1 MKLFG
6 KKTLALFLALAMVM
20 PMCAF
25 ATETTPVAVT
35 GVSLDKTSLTLEAGK
50 SENLTA
56 TVAPETA
63 TNKEVTWSSSAD
75 AVATVSAGTV
85 AAVKPGNATITVT
98 TTDGAKTATCAVT
111 VTKGTIS
118 SVTADKTGITVPY
131 GTTKAE
137 AEAAIKAGVKL
148 TAKNTNG
155 AEFEVAAAS
164 WACDTYSSAVNAANK
179 FTATVE
185 GQTVEV
191 TVTVIKETIKSV
203 NAIAEVEV
211 PVGATAEKVKGKL
224 PKTVTV
230 KLSDDSTKT
239 LTVGT
244 DLTAW
249 TGSYDPA
256 ATAANTYKYTATL
269 ADATAAN
276 YNVDS
281 GVKFEVNVKS
291 KTAWKLD
298 DISITAVTEGDDDT
312 ITTDLD
318 DKVDYAIE
326 SLLGK
331 TIASAAFTFTDLD
344 LGTASTSTGTYY
356 VSLTSSEEEELYE
369 KGALT
374 DVFNYT
380 TTVGGVTYSGKVTL
394 TLRTTDVADT
404 FGYAGGSL
412 SSIASVIDTLL
423 GGDMEAIEFT
433 SMELDGGTLWE
444 DDDFEDEV
452 YDDSYYTPSELSAMY
467 YLPNGTGDVSEL
479 EYVAYVEYDA
489 DDEEVDKDKGYVE
502 GVIYLYSDEFLL
514 LSASITNKEVVQFS
528 GDEFEEAF
536 LDLDDEYEEL
546 TYVTFTKPDSGDGYL
561 YYEYD
566 EDDSKHTAITTSSS
580 GNKNR
585 YYVEEE
591 DDGDKLIDDVTY
603 VPAKKTSGVIT
614 IKFKAFGIDEDDDD
628 VKNIEGIY
636 QITVQ
641 EAADITIEAGK
652 GEEVE
657 IDPELFQ
664 DYLEDTVNSKKDLT
678 IVSVTISGAPRSKTA
693 GYLITDG
700 DELTK
705 SGDKT
710 FYADEDDVD
719 VDDKKYDL
727 NDLSFEGGTKA
738 TTTRAYF
745 TIKYKIEGSKSTKTL
760 EEATID
766 FIVGSSHSLNGAIKA
781 AQTMSFYQELDAFE
795 ALGDNDNVYVEFTS
809 LPKNGKLY
817 YNYGTA
823 NQEDVTIGTDYYLTT
838 SAGKK
843 QLRYVTFVPSYSSSK
858 IAQTASFGV
867 KGYNK
872 NDKAVSGT
880 VNVAVTYASY
890 SAYFTDVKTSN
901 YADSVDFLY
910 NRGITTGMTTTTFG
924 PNENV
929 TRGQF
934 VTFLYRA
941 AGQPTVTAANKFTD
955 VKTSDY
961 YYNAV
966 RWAVQNGITNGRSA
980 TIFDPNANVTYQEIM
995 TFLYRYD
1002 VSYLKHTSYTNGS
1015 TSVVYDYAKV
1025 DTWAQTA
1032 VKWAVGKGVLTSGN
1046 LNPTTAGTRANV
1058 ALFMHRMLTL

>member
-1 MKLFG
+1 
-6 KKTLALFLALAMVM
+6 MVM
-20 PMCAF
+20 PMCVF
-25 ATETTPVAVT
+25 AA
-35 GVSLDKTSLTLEAGK
+35 
-50 SENLTA
+50 NTA
-56 TVAPETA
+56 TVAVNGTTKLDKPTAAGEAAVTWASTDTSKATVSADGVVTGKAGGTATITATWTPEGGSAQSETFTVTVTVPVTGVTLDKATASIKVKQTVALAPTVAPDNA
-63 TNKEVTWSSSAD
+63 TNKAVTWSSSD
-75 AVATVSAGTV
+75 TAVATVSASGVVTG
-85 AAVKPGNATITVT
+85 VKPGTATITAT
-98 TTDGAKTATCAVT
+98 TADGGKTATCAVT
-111 VTKGTIS
+111 VS
-118 SVTADKTGITVPY
+118 RA
-131 GTTKAE
+131 
-137 AEAAIKAGVKL
+137 
-148 TAKNTNG
+148 
-155 AEFEVAAAS
+155 
-164 WACDTYSSAVNAANK
+164 
-179 FTATVE
+179 
-185 GQTVEV
+185 
-191 TVTVIKETIKSV
+191 
-203 NAIAEVEV
+203 
-211 PVGATAEKVKGKL
+211 
-224 PKTVTV
+224 
-230 KLSDDSTKT
+230 
-239 LTVGT
+239 
-244 DLTAW
+244 
-249 TGSYDPA
+249 
-256 ATAANTYKYTATL
+256 
-269 ADATAAN
+269 
-276 YNVDS
+276 
-281 GVKFEVNVKS
+281 
-291 KTAWKLD
+291 
-298 DISITAVTEGDDDT
+298 
-312 ITTDLD
+312 
-318 DKVDYAIE
+318 
-326 SLLGK
+326 
-331 TIASAAFTFTDLD
+331 TIASATGTSTSSVPKGATESKVKAKISGTTITARLNADNGPTVSLSSSDLTGTWNVVYDSTNSRFVCTSAVKAEHALYEAATVTVYVPAVSAYTLPSMSFTCVVEDEDDTVETNLESRVYSAIYEAVGTYPTSFTLSYEDVSLGEIDSDGDYDLELTNSEIDDLYEVGYLKDTFTY
-344 LGTASTSTGTYY
+344 S
-356 VSLTSSEEEELYE
+356 
-369 KGALT
+369 
-374 DVFNYT
+374 
-380 TTVGGVTYSGKVTL
+380 TTVGGVTYSGTVNL
-394 TLRTTDVADT
+394 TLRTTNVADT

-412 SSIASVIDTLL
+412 STIAGVIDSLL

-444 DDDFEDEV
+444 NDDFEDEV
-452 YDDSYYTPSELSAMY
+452 YDDTYYTPSELSAMY
-467 YLPNGTGDVSEL
+467 YLPNGSGDVSEL

-489 DDEEVDKDKGYVE
+489 DDDEVDDDEGYVE

-514 LSASITNKEVVQFS
+514 LSASITNKEVVEFS
-528 GDEFEEAF
+528 ADEFEEAF

-546 TYVTFTKPDSGDGYL
+546 TYVTFTKPDSSDGYL

-591 DDGDKLIDDVTY
+591 DDGDKLIDDITY
-603 VPAKKTSGVIT
+603 VPAKKTSGVVT

-657 IDPELFQ
+657 IDPDLFQ
-664 DYLEDTVNSKKDLT
+664 EYLEDTVGGKKDLT
-678 IVSVTISGAPRSKTA
+678 IVSVTISGAPRSKNA

-727 NDLSFEGGTKA
+727 NDLSFEGGSKA

-745 TIKYKIEGSKSTKTL
+745 TIKYKVEGSKSTKTL

-766 FIVGSSHSLNGAIKA
+766 FIVGSSHSLNGSIKA

-823 NQEDVTIGTDYYLTT
+823 NQEDVTVGTDYYLT
-838 SAGKK
+838 SASGKK

-858 IAQTASFGV
+858 IAQTVTFNV

-890 SAYFTDVKTSN
+890 SAYFTDVKTSM

-924 PNENV
+924 PDTNV

-941 AGQPTVTAANKFTD
+941 AGQPTVTAANNFTD
-955 VKTSDY
+955 VKSSDY

-966 RWAVQNGITNGRSA
+966 RWAVKEGITNGRSA

-1002 VSYLKHTSYTNGS
+1002 VTYLGHTAGTGSSSY
-1015 TSVVYDYAKV
+1015 VYDFAKV

-1032 VKWAVGKGVLTSGN
+1032 VKWAVYKGIFTSGN
-1046 LNPTTAGTRANV
+1046 LYPTTAGTRANV
-1058 ALFMHRMLTL
+1058 ALYMHRMLTL